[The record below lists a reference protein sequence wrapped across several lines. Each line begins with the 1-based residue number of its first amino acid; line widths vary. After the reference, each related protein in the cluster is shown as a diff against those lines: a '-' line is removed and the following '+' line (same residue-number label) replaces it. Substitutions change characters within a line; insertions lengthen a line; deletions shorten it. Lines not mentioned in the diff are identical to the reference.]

1 MYVGVSS
8 LEEGTAV
15 IPAYP
20 CCTFRGSVV
29 SLDVGTGRQI
39 WKTFTIPDE
48 PRPTTKNDRGTQLYG
63 PSGAGVW
70 SAPLLDPDRNRVYV
84 GTGNN
89 YSNPPARGSDA
100 IMAFAMDSGRMVWT
114 QQTVAGDAWNVGCL
128 ETEGPGR
135 LSCPESAGPD
145 HDYSSSPVLTVFP
158 DGRRVLLAGQKSG
171 VMHGINPESGE
182 LLWKTRAGDGGL
194 IGGIEWGF
202 ATDGS
207 VAYIS
212 LSNALEKK
220 PGEAGGLV
228 AIDVL
233 DGKTRWS
240 LPPHED
246 TCGGRTG
253 CNTGQPAAVSRHS
266 GRRLFRQ
273 SRWPSARVR
282 HQLRPRPLGR
292 RHRPRVRHGQP
303 GAGAWRFDQRTGS
316 DDCWGA
322 CCS

>member
-1 MYVGVSS
+1 MP
-8 LEEGTAV
+8 GT
-15 IPAYP
+15 
-20 CCTFRGSVV
+20 
-29 SLDVGTGRQI
+29 
-39 WKTFTIPDE
+39 
-48 PRPTTKNDRGTQLYG
+48 
-63 PSGAGVW
+63 SGARKRKDRDV
-70 SAPLLDPDRNRVYV
+70 SAVPSRP
-84 GTGNN
+84 
-89 YSNPPARGSDA
+89 
-100 IMAFAMDSGRMVWT
+100 
-114 QQTVAGDAWNVGCL
+114 
-128 ETEGPGR
+128 
-135 LSCPESAGPD
+135 GPD

-194 IGGIEWGF
+194 IGGIAWGF

-228 AIDVL
+228 AVDVL
-233 DGKTRWS
+233 DGKVRWS

-266 GRRLFRQ
+266 GRRVFRQ
-273 SRWPSARVR
+273 PRWPSARVR
-282 HQLRPRPLGR
+282 HQLRPRRLGR
-292 RHRPRVRHGQP
+292 RHGPRV
-303 GAGAWRFDQRTGS
+303 
-316 DDCWGA
+316 
-322 CCS
+322 